1 MLITTYYFACQK
13 IFSFT
18 YLEFVPV
25 FFWIVNLKVFEMQ
38 ILRSHPRPTE
48 LWRWEPRASS
58 PGNSDVQENLRTTA
72 LNSKMK
78 LNWSILFLHW
88 GIIVLFFSTFLQ
100 FFTNHWKWYF
110 VGVWLQCQSPQYGS
124 VNPACFDGQY
134 WDQVCVQKEKMLFW
148 KWALPQ
154 VQEGHFCWMSNSD
167 TCHYLSSPIWDSC
180 SVTEV
185 VGALNNWTSIFIYI
199 KKCWS
204 SSFSVVSGFHLP
216 PFFYRLWFLNH
227 IWPL

>member
-110 VGVWLQCQSPQYGS
+110 VGVWLQYQSPQYGS

-134 WDQVCVQKEKMLFW
+134 WDQVCVQKGKMLLLKVSSATGAGGTFLLNVKFW
-148 KWALPQ
+148 
-154 VQEGHFCWMSNSD
+154 HMYHS
-167 TCHYLSSPIWDSC
+167 LSPTI
-180 SVTEV
+180 
-185 VGALNNWTSIFIYI
+185 
-199 KKCWS
+199 
-204 SSFSVVSGFHLP
+204 
-216 PFFYRLWFLNH
+216 
-227 IWPL
+227 

>member
-25 FFWIVNLKVFEMQ
+25 FFWMVNLKVFEMQ

-58 PGNSDVQENLRTTA
+58 PGNSDVLEILRTTA
-72 LNSKMK
+72 LNSKTK
-78 LNWSILFLHW
+78 LNWSILILHR

-124 VNPACFDGQY
+124 VNLACFDGQC
-134 WDQVCVQKEKMLFW
+134 WDQVCVQKEKMLLLKVSTSTGARGTFLLNVKFW
-148 KWALPQ
+148 HMPLFVTPNL
-154 VQEGHFCWMSNSD
+154 GLIF
-167 TCHYLSSPIWDSC
+167 
-180 SVTEV
+180 SVAEV
-185 VGALNNWTSIFIYI
+185 VGALNNWIPIFI
-199 KKCWS
+199 
-204 SSFSVVSGFHLP
+204 F
-216 PFFYRLWFLNH
+216 
-227 IWPL
+227 